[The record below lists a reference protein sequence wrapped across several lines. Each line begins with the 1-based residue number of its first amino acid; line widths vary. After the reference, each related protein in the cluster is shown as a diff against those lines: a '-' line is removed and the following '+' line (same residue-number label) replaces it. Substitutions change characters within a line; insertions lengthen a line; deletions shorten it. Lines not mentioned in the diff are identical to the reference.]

1 MAKRLAP
8 EEIRERLAALP
19 EWKLDEKTIV
29 RKLRFADF
37 RAAIA
42 FVNRLAEVAEAADHH
57 PDISIH
63 YREVT
68 LTLWTHTVDGL
79 TTKDFE
85 LAAAIEQLE
94 KVER

>member
-1 MAKRLAP
+1 MAKRLLP

-19 EWKLDEKTIV
+19 NWKLEGKTIV

-37 RAAIA
+37 VAAIA

-57 PDISIH
+57 PDILIH
-63 YREVT
+63 YREIT

-79 TTKDFE
+79 TAKDFE
-85 LAAAIEQLE
+85 LAVAIE
-94 KVER
+94 KVPR

>member
-1 MAKRLAP
+1 MAKRLLP

-19 EWKLDEKTIV
+19 NWKLEGKTIV

-37 RAAIA
+37 LAAIA

-57 PDISIH
+57 PDILIH
-63 YREVT
+63 YREIT

-79 TTKDFE
+79 TAKDFE
-85 LAAAIEQLE
+85 LAVAIE
-94 KVER
+94 KVPR

>member
-19 EWKLDEKTIV
+19 EWELEQKTIV

-37 RAAIA
+37 VAAIA

-57 PDISIH
+57 PDIFIH

-68 LTLWTHTVDGL
+68 LTLWTHTADGL
-79 TTKDFE
+79 TAKDFE
-85 LAAAIEQLE
+85 LADAIEKLD
-94 KVER
+94 R

>member
-1 MAKRLAP
+1 MAKRLLP
-8 EEIRERLAALP
+8 EEIRERLTSLP
-19 EWKLDEKTIV
+19 DWQHDGKTIV

-37 RAAIA
+37 VEAIA

-68 LTLWTHTVDGL
+68 LTLWTHTVDGV
-79 TTKDFE
+79 TAKDFE
-85 LAAAIEQLE
+85 LAAAIEKLE
-94 KVER
+94 R

>member
-1 MAKRLAP
+1 MAKRLLP

-19 EWKLDEKTIV
+19 EWKLDGKTIA

-37 RAAIA
+37 AAAIA
-42 FVNRLAEVAEAADHH
+42 FVNRLADVAEAADHH
-57 PDISIH
+57 PDILIH

-79 TTKDFE
+79 TAKDFE
-85 LAAAIEQLE
+85 LAAAVE
-94 KVER
+94 KIDR

>member
-1 MAKRLAP
+1 MAKRLLP

-19 EWKLDEKTIV
+19 DWKLDGKTIV

-37 RAAIA
+37 LAAIA

-57 PDISIH
+57 PDILIH

-79 TTKDFE
+79 TAKDFE
-85 LAAAIEQLE
+85 LAAAIE
-94 KVER
+94 KVPR